1 MDIYTNV
8 NKLGDKLAETLAD
21 HNLLHTFDTNKY
33 PITLTVRQN
42 QAPDAQMAI
51 YSMTDGNI
59 SSQDAVLRL
68 IFKLDKL
75 EIQTDN
81 RLVISDDLMNKIKNT
96 GKKMRDAYCQA
107 YFAERRNPDHMKL
120 YGDPDAAEADYEDDE
135 EDEAFAGFYDS
146 VEEETEK
153 DGAGD

>member
-1 MDIYTNV
+1 MDIYANV
-8 NKLGDKLAETLAD
+8 NKLGDKLAETLAE

-42 QAPDAQMAI
+42 QAPDAQMAL
-51 YSMTDGNI
+51 YSTTDGNI

-120 YGDPDAAEADYEDDE
+120 YGDPDAVEADYEDDE